1 MLMIEK
7 INTYES
13 RRGEERGTLK
23 TIHRIIYR
31 CSICAKMFNSKE
43 ETETHDHKDKDDAK
57 KNK

>member
-7 INTYES
+7 INTFES

-31 CSICAKMFNSKE
+31 CSVCGKMFGLKE
-43 ETETHDHKDKDDAK
+43 EAEVHKHNEISEGDK
-57 KNK
+57 

>member
-1 MLMIEK
+1 MIEK